1 MLPAA
6 NQTVGA
12 PKPMKIKM
20 GQIMFTQSFID
31 QNQLPKHH
39 VKVQDQEIEKSS
51 TMNIGV
57 PNQNLDYQG
66 GHPFNKR
73 KSDDYSHLDEQD
85 HDLNRRASSID
96 QDEYTVNPRIRTDVA
111 PNQ

>member
-1 MLPAA
+1 
-6 NQTVGA
+6 
-12 PKPMKIKM
+12 
-20 GQIMFTQSFID
+20 MFTQSFID

-39 VKVQDQEIEKSS
+39 VKVQDQEVEKAS

-66 GHPFNKR
+66 GHTFNKR
-73 KSDDYSHLDEQD
+73 KSEDYSPGDQQEG
-85 HDLNRRASSID
+85 HDFNRRGSSID
-96 QDEYTVNPRIRTDVA
+96 HDEYTVNTRIRTDVA